1 MLSRKKFRFYQDTA
15 SYLLNAIENSLLE
28 EFVTVWKRGEYVY
41 QMEVEDNTVFSI
53 DEANNEIFLFN
64 CDGVLK
70 NSLWLW
76 VIVTSMFILMLYSE
90 SA

>member
-1 MLSRKKFRFYQDTA
+1 
-15 SYLLNAIENSLLE
+15 
-28 EFVTVWKRGEYVY
+28 
-41 QMEVEDNTVFSI
+41 MEVEDNTVFSI

-76 VIVTSMFILMLYSE
+76 VIVTSMFILMRTEFASKRKKR
-90 SA
+90 